1 MLAEAGPLVAA
12 GLGPPITKGRRDPP
26 RARQDEGRVELAA
39 DGQQRR
45 GNNSRAARRVH
56 PAGGLKE
63 VPVRQSAYQA
73 GYRAYNLGLGR
84 CPHSRGSFLSQ
95 SWWGGWWDAQRA
107 ERAAERNQLR
117 PASPGRRTTP
127 CSACEEAKIFAK
139 KRPPKKGP
147 ARVGGRQ
154 VRAQQRGGEGRAPL
168 TGEERS
174 APTGLAS
181 GRRSEI
187 ELAAPERGVQ
197 APGLSGGG

>member
-1 MLAEAGPLVAA
+1 VPEAVPFLGGRRRANREWTHSRRALVAA
-12 GLGPPITKGRRDPP
+12 WLGPPITKGRRDPP

-95 SWWGGWWDAQRA
+95 SWWGVGGTPSAPRGPPSA
-107 ERAAERNQLR
+107 TSFAR
-117 PASPGRRTTP
+117 PSPGRRTTP

-154 VRAQQRGGEGRAPL
+154 VRAQQRGGEGRAA
-168 TGEERS
+168 RS
-174 APTGLAS
+174 
-181 GRRSEI
+181 SE
-187 ELAAPERGVQ
+187 
-197 APGLSGGG
+197 

>member
-1 MLAEAGPLVAA
+1 MERPALQK
-12 GLGPPITKGRRDPP
+12 PPDDVRARKIDVIVVWGWISARIRRRDRLQLSRNDPFVMARAMP
-26 RARQDEGRVELAA
+26 ALSRARRSRGKSRVESFETRIGCCGARAANHQGTTRPARARQDEGRVELAA

-117 PASPGRRTTP
+117 PPFART
-127 CSACEEAKIFAK
+127 SNDALF
-139 KRPPKKGP
+139 GM
-147 ARVGGRQ
+147 
-154 VRAQQRGGEGRAPL
+154 
-168 TGEERS
+168 
-174 APTGLAS
+174 
-181 GRRSEI
+181 
-187 ELAAPERGVQ
+187 
-197 APGLSGGG
+197 

>member
-1 MLAEAGPLVAA
+1 MERPALQKLLDDVRARKIDVIVVWGWISARIRRRDRLQLSRNDPFVMARAMPALSRARRSRGKSRVDSFETRIGCC

-117 PASPGRRTTP
+117 PAFART
-127 CSACEEAKIFAK
+127 SNDALF
-139 KRPPKKGP
+139 GM
-147 ARVGGRQ
+147 
-154 VRAQQRGGEGRAPL
+154 
-168 TGEERS
+168 
-174 APTGLAS
+174 
-181 GRRSEI
+181 
-187 ELAAPERGVQ
+187 
-197 APGLSGGG
+197 

>member
-95 SWWGGWWDAQRA
+95 SSVEGLVGRPARREGRRA
-107 ERAAERNQLR
+107 NQLR
-117 PASPGRRTTP
+117 PAFARTSNDALSDVRRRRYSPRTPTQ
-127 CSACEEAKIFAK
+127 E
-139 KRPPKKGP
+139 GT

-168 TGEERS
+168 LEKNGR
-174 APTGLAS
+174 PLPAS
-181 GRRSEI
+181 RAAAARRSNS
-187 ELAAPERGVQ
+187 PRRRG
-197 APGLSGGG
+197 